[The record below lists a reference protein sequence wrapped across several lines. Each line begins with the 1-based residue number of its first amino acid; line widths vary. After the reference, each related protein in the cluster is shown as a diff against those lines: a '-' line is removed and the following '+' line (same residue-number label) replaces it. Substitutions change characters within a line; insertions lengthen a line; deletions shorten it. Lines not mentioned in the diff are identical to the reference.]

1 MDVGLFRQF
10 VGDRTYVA
18 FDDPK
23 QEWLET
29 PSFGAFECLYL
40 KMGPAAPCIT
50 LPPSIRHAALNG
62 EAVFDAKVR
71 VGDGL
76 RSLLAVQTA
85 PIGSS
90 ATLTQAHIEMRA
102 GDLHLERMP
111 ALEYLCLE
119 NLERRASVT
128 LNASVA
134 PALKQLVLWSDKK
147 FTLSPLP
154 KLESVVIA
162 EGEGNEYGGI
172 ELTAEFLRGCPA
184 LTRIEKFPL
193 DAAYTV
199 FEDAGAG
206 RALGDTALEVL
217 DLDLGCFVNDPQQ
230 APVFPR
236 SLVYADVYNARL
248 GPRTFALCENLRTL
262 VAPSEPAYIHDGEYP
277 WVPWHT
283 LTALFVELRS
293 LPALVPEHL
302 TLPEQPG
309 AGRRRLDVCILV
321 TTLGTDSVQTCLGCL
336 GPLASIIAS
345 VSVVLNRPL
354 AEEAFWIDATVA
366 ALGDADPGRVDLDFT
381 DWDMDKYLALATSV
395 YKPKPATATRGNLWP
410 FPFAPNV

>member
-10 VGDRTYVA
+10 VGDRTYIA

-40 KMGPAAPCIT
+40 EMGPAAPRIT
-50 LPPSIRHAALNG
+50 LPPSVRHAALNG
-62 EAVFDAKVR
+62 EAVANAEVR

-76 RSLLAVQTA
+76 RSLLAVQTVPA
-85 PIGSS
+85 GSS
-90 ATLTQAHIEMRA
+90 ATLKQAHIEMRA
-102 GDLHLERMP
+102 GNLHLERMP

-128 LNASVA
+128 LDASVA
-134 PALKQLVLWSDKK
+134 PALKQLVLWSDKR

-154 KLESVVIA
+154 ALESLVIA

-184 LTRIEKFPL
+184 LKRIEKFPL

-199 FEDAGAG
+199 FEDASAG

-217 DLDLGCFVNDPQQ
+217 DLDLGCFVNDPLQ
-230 APVFPR
+230 APVLPR
-236 SLVYADVYNARL
+236 SLVYADLSHARI

-293 LPALVPEHL
+293 LPALVPERVA
-302 TLPEQPG
+302 LPD

-321 TTLGTDSVQTCLGCL
+321 TTLGSDSVRTCLGCL
-336 GPLASIIAS
+336 APLASIIAS
-345 VSVVLNRPL
+345 VSVVLDRPL
-354 AEEAFWIDATVA
+354 AEEAFWIDATA
-366 ALGDADPGRVDLDFT
+366 EALGDADPGRVDLAFT
-381 DWDMDKYLALATSV
+381 DWDMEKYLALATSV
-395 YKPKPATATRGNLWP
+395 YKPKPAAATRGNRWP